1 MSASAKNTII
11 KCSEGMVEILKKNYK
26 LITIGALAGA
36 ANGFFG
42 AGGGLFLVPL
52 FVRWLEIEEKK
63 AFATSVAVIFPL
75 SAISLIVYFLKVNI
89 NIIEYLPILLGGLA
103 GGLIAGQIFG
113 KISVTLLRRVFGILI
128 IYGGIR
134 AVLLI

>member
-1 MSASAKNTII
+1 
-11 KCSEGMVEILKKNYK
+11 MVEILKKNYK

>member
-1 MSASAKNTII
+1 
-11 KCSEGMVEILKKNYK
+11 MVEILKKNYK

-134 AVLLI
+134 AVLPI

>member
-134 AVLLI
+134 AVLPI

>member
-1 MSASAKNTII
+1 
-11 KCSEGMVEILKKNYK
+11 
-26 LITIGALAGA
+26 
-36 ANGFFG
+36 
-42 AGGGLFLVPL
+42 L